1 MGSRNLE
8 QNFKLLSYLDRSRKQ
23 LKESFSLT
31 KVVKCIWCSIP
42 QVMTAGPPFLR
53 SIPGWLTV
61 AIRKALGMWINLW
74 FIHQKLCPSVIQ
86 QLPSPQP
93 WWWENPTVKILKSIG
108 ISSAQHSRQ
117 NCVSSSAL
125 SKGKQKQ
132 RECHHLPQGWPVV
145 GSREDQDMHSG
156 GTAAR
161 CEKISFSME
170 WTSSQAPLDRLHTS
184 PHCCALLQWVSVP
197 CVAPHWLSE
206 H

>member
-1 MGSRNLE
+1 
-8 QNFKLLSYLDRSRKQ
+8 
-23 LKESFSLT
+23 
-31 KVVKCIWCSIP
+31 
-42 QVMTAGPPFLR
+42 MTAGPPFLR

-125 SKGKQKQ
+125 SKGEQKQ

-170 WTSSQAPLDRLHTS
+170 LTSSQAPLDWLHTS
-184 PHCCALLQWVSVP
+184 PHCCALLRWVSVP

-206 H
+206 HQNITKRFEIMLLLFILCHFIYYYVSFSIMYLPQVHLVAITLLL

>member
-1 MGSRNLE
+1 
-8 QNFKLLSYLDRSRKQ
+8 
-23 LKESFSLT
+23 
-31 KVVKCIWCSIP
+31 
-42 QVMTAGPPFLR
+42 MTAGPPFLR

-170 WTSSQAPLDRLHTS
+170 LTSSQAL
-184 PHCCALLQWVSVP
+184 
-197 CVAPHWLSE
+197 APHQSSLLCSASVGLGSMCGSTLAEWALKYHENIWNNAAPFYTVSL
-206 H
+206 HLLLCII

>member
-1 MGSRNLE
+1 
-8 QNFKLLSYLDRSRKQ
+8 
-23 LKESFSLT
+23 
-31 KVVKCIWCSIP
+31 
-42 QVMTAGPPFLR
+42 MTAGPPFLR

-74 FIHQKLCPSVIQ
+74 FIHQKLCPSEIQ
-86 QLPSPQP
+86 QLPSPQA
-93 WWWENPTVKILKSIG
+93 WWWENPTVKNLKSIG

-117 NCVSSSAL
+117 NFVSSSAL

-170 WTSSQAPLDRLHTS
+170 LTSSQAL
-184 PHCCALLQWVSVP
+184 
-197 CVAPHWLSE
+197 APHQSSLLCSASVGLGSMCGSTLAEWALKYHENIWNNAAPFYTVSL
-206 H
+206 HLLLCII